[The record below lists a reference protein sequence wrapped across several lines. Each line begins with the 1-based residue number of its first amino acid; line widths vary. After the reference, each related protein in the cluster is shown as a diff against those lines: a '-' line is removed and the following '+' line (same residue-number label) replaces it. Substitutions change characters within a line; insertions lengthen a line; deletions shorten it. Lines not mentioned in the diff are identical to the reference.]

1 MRTLFRTRPTW
12 DGASPRRWGA
22 SARSAGPRRFVPQ
35 VSALVILRLE
45 VVSNEEDEDASSE
58 PQSHGRMLCGS
69 RGRRALATSA
79 RLSQQVQALKR
90 ANDVR
95 CARAALKRGIA
106 AGRTDVSEVLLV
118 PPLIAEKM
126 ALGDLLMSQRGWG
139 HVRSERFL
147 RSAGLIETKTL
158 GSLTVRQRLGLAALL
173 TNDRSHLIGDLP
185 SASQG
190 NGRPG

>member
-1 MRTLFRTRPTW
+1 MPALNGNRAPESNARE
-12 DGASPRRWGA
+12 PRRG
-22 SARSAGPRRFVPQ
+22 G
-35 VSALVILRLE
+35 
-45 VVSNEEDEDASSE
+45 
-58 PQSHGRMLCGS
+58 
-69 RGRRALATSA
+69 ALATSVCP
-79 RLSQQVQALKR
+79 QQVQALKH

-126 ALGDLLMSQRGWG
+126 ALGELLMSQRGWG

-158 GSLTVRQRLGLAALL
+158 GSLTVRQRVGLAALL
-173 TNDRSHLIGDLP
+173 TNDRPLLIGDLP
-185 SASQG
+185 SAQG
-190 NGRPG
+190 AGLPDAVPSPAPH

>member
-1 MRTLFRTRPTW
+1 MPALNGNRAPENNVR
-12 DGASPRRWGA
+12 APRG
-22 SARSAGPRRFVPQ
+22 GP
-35 VSALVILRLE
+35 
-45 VVSNEEDEDASSE
+45 
-58 PQSHGRMLCGS
+58 
-69 RGRRALATSA
+69 LATSVC
-79 RLSQQVQALKR
+79 LPQQVQALKH

-126 ALGDLLMSQRGWG
+126 ALGELLMSQRGWG

-158 GSLTVRQRLGLAALL
+158 GSLTVRQRVGLAALL
-173 TNDRSHLIGDLP
+173 TNDRPLLIGDLP
-185 SASQG
+185 SAQG
-190 NGRPG
+190 AGLPGAVPSPTPQ